1 MSCLELR
8 RAAMIDPQRIDAALL
23 EHAEHCETCREFLS
37 QAREMET
44 ELEAMLDVPVPQELR
59 ARVFAEAVAGPR
71 RSRRYALAAGVAL
84 GLAAGIGLLWKR
96 DDPIALAGIE
106 FVIFEEAQ
114 AILDAKPA
122 DPATLDRVVQK
133 LRVMKPSHFGEA
145 VYLGTCP
152 FRGGM
157 AHHVVVKTA
166 HGKVTLLLM
175 PDRGR
180 VERGAATA
188 RGLEAVIAPAKGG
201 SVAIIA
207 DSARSVERIESMLN
221 AG

>member
-8 RAAMIDPQRIDAALL
+8 RAAMVDPQRIDAALL

-37 QAREMET
+37 LTRQMET
-44 ELEAMLDVPVPQELR
+44 EIEAMLDVPVPQELR
-59 ARVFAEAVAGPR
+59 ARVFGEAVSGPR

-84 GLAAGIGLLWKR
+84 GLAAGTGLLWKR
-96 DDPIALAGIE
+96 DDPLALAGIE
-106 FVIFEEAQ
+106 FVVFEEAQ

-122 DPATLDRVVQK
+122 DPAALDRVVHQ
-133 LRVMKPSHFGEA
+133 LHVMKPSHFGQA
-145 VYLGTCP
+145 IYLGTCP

-157 AHHVVVKTA
+157 AHHVIVKTA

-180 VERGAATA
+180 AERGTAAA
-188 RGLEAVIAPAKGG
+188 RGLEAVIAPATDG

>member
-8 RAAMIDPQRIDAALL
+8 RAAMVDPQRIDAALL
-23 EHAEHCETCREFLS
+23 EHADHCEACREFLS
-37 QAREMET
+37 LTREMET
-44 ELEAMLDVPVPQELR
+44 ELEAMVDVPVPEALR
-59 ARVFAEAVAGPR
+59 ARVFAEAVSGPR
-71 RSRRYALAAGVAL
+71 RSRRYALAAGIAL
-84 GLAAGIGLLWKR
+84 GLAAGVGLLWKR
-96 DDPIALAGIE
+96 DDPLALAGIE
-106 FVIFEEAQ
+106 FVVFEEAQ

-122 DPATLDRVVQK
+122 DPATLDRVVHK
-133 LRVMKPSHFGEA
+133 LRVMKPSHFGQA
-145 VYLGTCP
+145 IYLGTCP
-152 FRGGM
+152 FGGGM
-157 AHHVVVKTA
+157 AHHVIVKTA

-175 PDRGR
+175 PDHGHAG
-180 VERGAATA
+180 RGAATA

>member
-1 MSCLELR
+1 
-8 RAAMIDPQRIDAALL
+8 MIDPQRIDAALL

-84 GLAAGIGLLWKR
+84 GLAAGTGLLWKR

-122 DPATLDRVVQK
+122 DPATLNRVVQK

>member
-175 PDRGR
+175 PDRARG
-180 VERGAATA
+180 ERGAATA
-188 RGLEAVIAPAKGG
+188 RGLESVIAPASGG

>member
-1 MSCLELR
+1 MV
-8 RAAMIDPQRIDAALL
+8 DPQRIDAALL

-44 ELEAMLDVPVPQELR
+44 QLEAMLDVPVPQELR
-59 ARVFAEAVAGPR
+59 ARVFAEAVGAPR

-84 GLAAGIGLLWKR
+84 GVAAGIGLLWKR
-96 DDPIALAGIE
+96 DDPLALAGIE

-122 DPATLDRVVQK
+122 DRATLDRVVHK
-133 LRVMKPSHFGEA
+133 LRVMKPDHFGQA
-145 VYLGTCP
+145 VYVGTCP
-152 FRGGM
+152 FGGGM
-157 AHHVVVKTA
+157 AHHVVIKTA

-175 PDRGR
+175 PEHGR
-180 VERGAATA
+180 AERGAASA
-188 RGLEAVIAPAKGG
+188 RGLEAVVTPATGG

>member
-84 GLAAGIGLLWKR
+84 GLAAGTGLLWKR

-122 DPATLDRVVQK
+122 DPATLNRVVQK